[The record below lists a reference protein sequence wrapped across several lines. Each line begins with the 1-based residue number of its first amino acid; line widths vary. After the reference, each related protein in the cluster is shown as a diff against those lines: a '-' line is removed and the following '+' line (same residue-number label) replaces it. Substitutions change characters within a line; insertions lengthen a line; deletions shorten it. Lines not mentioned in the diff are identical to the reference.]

1 MASQVWNMASQVRNV
16 RSQTWNMCSHI
27 WNLFLVL
34 LEFNLA
40 KKITARFFSS
50 PDFKIATNYNTD
62 GMGNC
67 LQQPGQLPYG
77 DLKATLRK
85 LSVIYRPERSLF
97 F

>member
-1 MASQVWNMASQVRNV
+1 MASQVWNMASQVRNIASQV
-16 RSQTWNMCSHI
+16 RNMAPQVRNMRSQTWNMCSHI

-67 LQQPGQLPYG
+67 L
-77 DLKATLRK
+77 R
-85 LSVIYRPERSLF
+85 
-97 F
+97 